1 MQWLSNFWHQLSDLE
16 GLIRWGGYF
25 VITAIIFAETGLLL
39 GFFLPGDSLLVTA
52 GLLCGTGL
60 LNIWLL
66 GILVTVAAIVGQ
78 SLGYAI
84 GKAAGPP
91 LFKREDSRF
100 FKRHYLVQAHQFYE
114 KHGGKTVVIARFMPI
129 FRTFVP
135 VVAGAA
141 AMEFRAYTIFNVV
154 GAALWVWSML
164 IIGYLLGNIPGV
176 RQHIDI
182 VIIVVILLSLMPGAI
197 AWLRQRQQAAR
208 PENTLPEK

>member
-1 MQWLSNFWHQLSDLE
+1 MQWLSNFFHQLSDLE

-100 FKRHYLVQAHQFYE
+100 FKRRYLVQAHEFYE

-176 RQHIDI
+176 RQHIDV